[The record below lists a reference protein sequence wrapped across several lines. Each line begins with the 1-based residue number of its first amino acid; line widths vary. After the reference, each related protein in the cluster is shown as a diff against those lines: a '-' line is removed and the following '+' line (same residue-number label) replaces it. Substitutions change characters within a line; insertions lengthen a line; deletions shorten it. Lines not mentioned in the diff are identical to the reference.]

1 MGTESEHLKE
11 LDLLVETA
19 IADAKQAA
27 QELLEERLAN
37 NDLRYTLTQLQ
48 AELGRVKF
56 ENRTLIE
63 RAEAEGMEVTMH
75 PADFTCPACGTKPG
89 LHRLHPAK

>member
-27 QELLEERLAN
+27 RELLNERLNNAN
-37 NDLRYTLTQLQ
+37 LQHHITQLQ
-48 AELGRVKF
+48 AELGEVKF

-63 RAEAEGMEVTMH
+63 KARA
-75 PADFTCPACGTKPG
+75 CPQVHSLP
-89 LHRLHPAK
+89 